1 MKLLSIE
8 INLRKKWLFSSSYSP
23 RKNKTSHHLNYLNLV
38 CSEYGKNYDYFI
50 FVGNFN
56 ANEWYRRFLYLNNYK
71 SLIKKLI
78 SSIHYEGIRTLWAQ
92 KSRTRKTDKS
102 HSNLELHQVIM
113 YYFLCQNILIFPIFI
128 YYSQKDVSVVYEVL
142 GDFELKKS
150 CLDLELYQAFMYN
163 FLCKTALIF
172 PVHITQKNY
181 WHILVRGCYE
191 ILAQKIKQKKLKNFI
206 NIFELYQV
214 FVAKVSRFLFSHLL
228 TSIYIF

>member
-1 MKLLSIE
+1 M
-8 INLRKKWLFSSSYSP
+8 
-23 RKNKTSHHLNYLNLV
+23 
-38 CSEYGKNYDYFI
+38 
-50 FVGNFN
+50 
-56 ANEWYRRFLYLNNYK
+56 YLNNYK

-181 WHILVRGCYE
+181 
-191 ILAQKIKQKKLKNFI
+191 
-206 NIFELYQV
+206 
-214 FVAKVSRFLFSHLL
+214 
-228 TSIYIF
+228 